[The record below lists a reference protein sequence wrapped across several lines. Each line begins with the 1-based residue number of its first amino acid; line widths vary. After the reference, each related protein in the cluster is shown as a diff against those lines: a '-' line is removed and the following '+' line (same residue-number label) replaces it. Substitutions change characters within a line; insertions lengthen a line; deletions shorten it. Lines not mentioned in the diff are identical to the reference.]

1 MPPMGRA
8 LACGLVNDA
17 RYAEVLVRSRL
28 SQGRGAQGIAAEL
41 ESSASTRPSC
51 PAGPKSSRSTTRARW
66 HRALALLDRKPPRA
80 KNKRDAAYRRLA
92 QKGFGASVASTA
104 ARIWSEGKE
113 RQ

>member
-1 MPPMGRA
+1 
-8 LACGLVNDA
+8 
-17 RYAEVLVRSRL
+17 
-28 SQGRGAQGIAAEL
+28 
-41 ESSASTRPSC
+41 
-51 PAGPKSSRSTTRARW
+51 
-66 HRALALLDRKPPRA
+66 LALLDRKPPRA